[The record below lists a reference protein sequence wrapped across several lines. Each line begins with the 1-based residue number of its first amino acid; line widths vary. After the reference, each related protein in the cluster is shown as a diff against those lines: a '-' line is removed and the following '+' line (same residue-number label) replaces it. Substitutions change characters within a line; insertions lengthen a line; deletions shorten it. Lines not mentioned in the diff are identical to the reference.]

1 MTSGV
6 AGRATPRRWALAA
19 LAGLVLLAAGLVQ
32 VIVGS
37 RGQFL

>member
-1 MTSGV
+1 MTSSA

-19 LAGLVLLAAGLVQ
+19 LAGLALLAAGLVQ
-32 VIVGS
+32 VVVGS